1 MAQRVKS
8 NVMKQLSVN
17 FREFENIFRI
27 TFKIKSTDYVLNL
40 NKLDIKRFYIKA
52 DTNICNTHENN
63 AENE

>member
-27 TFKIKSTDYVLNL
+27 TFKIESTDYVLNL

-52 DTNICNTHENN
+52 NTNICNTHKNN

>member
-52 DTNICNTHENN
+52 NTNICNTHETN

>member
-52 DTNICNTHENN
+52 NTNIWNTHENN